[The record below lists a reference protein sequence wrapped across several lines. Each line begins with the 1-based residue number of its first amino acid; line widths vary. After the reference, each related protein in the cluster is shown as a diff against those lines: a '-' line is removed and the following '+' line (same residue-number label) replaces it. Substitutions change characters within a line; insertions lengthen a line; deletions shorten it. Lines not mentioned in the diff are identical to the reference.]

1 MSKSRTFFSL
11 FLKYNYWT
19 SEIWS
24 CYDESVKI
32 VAKKNQPI
40 EFNPFANFVRYKMTN
55 LLFNT
60 WNALLNHLPANG
72 SACLCALEATVL
84 TPTTMKISVKNP
96 SV

>member
-32 VAKKNQPI
+32 VAKNQPI
-40 EFNPFANFVRYKMTN
+40 EFNAFAKFVRYKMTN

-60 WNALLNHLPANG
+60 WNARLNQLLANG
-72 SACLCALEATVL
+72 FDCPCALDATVL
-84 TPTTMKISVKNP
+84 TPTTMKISIKNP